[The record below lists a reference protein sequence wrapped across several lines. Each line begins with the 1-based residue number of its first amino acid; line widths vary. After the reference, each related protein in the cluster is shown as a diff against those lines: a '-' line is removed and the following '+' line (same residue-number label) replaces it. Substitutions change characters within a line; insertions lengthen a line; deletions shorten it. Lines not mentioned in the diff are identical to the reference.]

1 MTLENQT
8 FLIDGLEINVSVPV
22 YYPANYTIKGLNYPK
37 IAKLLGRADLLGKN
51 FQNRQLIR
59 LFIFV

>member
-22 YYPANYTIKGLNYPK
+22 YYPANYISDFNSPCNNSVFNSDK
-37 IAKLLGRADLLGKN
+37 
-51 FQNRQLIR
+51 
-59 LFIFV
+59 V